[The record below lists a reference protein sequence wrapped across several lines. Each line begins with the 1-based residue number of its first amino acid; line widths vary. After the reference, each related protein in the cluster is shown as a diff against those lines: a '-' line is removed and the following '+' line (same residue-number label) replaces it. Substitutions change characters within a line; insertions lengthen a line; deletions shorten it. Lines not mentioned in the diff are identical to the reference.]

1 MGCFPILEYD
11 TEFIKDTSIILE
23 TKTLDLIYDKNA
35 LRYYT
40 LKIRPLTPIS
50 KKGIKPLIKN
60 RILNGIVKGEDVL
73 SLNLI
78 CKNRYVN

>member
-1 MGCFPILEYD
+1 M
-11 TEFIKDTSIILE
+11 
-23 TKTLDLIYDKNA
+23 
-35 LRYYT
+35 
-40 LKIRPLTPIS
+40 PIS